1 MKYRKLELA
10 ELELLRDEF
19 VNFLAA
25 NTVTSQDWEKIKVES
40 KDRAEKLIELFSDLV
55 FEKVLVKV
63 NLLEISTPHTWQF
76 LQFSDNSV
84 QMRGMFFENVSEF
97 DITQIKSVEDIKT
110 FFASNPNSA
119 IKIINA
125 SKEFQHSREEE
136 IFDWIKKGA
145 LISNNASIFESLGN
159 FDN

>member
-1 MKYRKLELA
+1 MNQK
-10 ELELLRDEF
+10 
-19 VNFLAA
+19 
-25 NTVTSQDWEKIKVES
+25 
-40 KDRAEKLIELFSDLV
+40 IELFSDLV